1 LEITFLGTG
10 TSVGVPVIGCGCEVC
25 RSKDKRN
32 QRTRCSVH
40 IQTRDKKFVIDT
52 PPEFRL
58 QMIREGFC
66 ELDFLLFTHD
76 HSDHLM
82 GLDDVRPIT
91 RDKSEP
97 MACYGPPETIK
108 EIRQRFHYIF
118 DKTDTDSW
126 KPKIQLV
133 GIEEK
138 KNIEGLTI
146 TPLPVE
152 HGKSMVYGYRIGDF
166 AYISDVSEIPAKTMQ
181 KLQGLEILVLEAL
194 RFKPHYKHFN
204 LDTAVKTAH
213 KLKAKKTFFT
223 HCTHDIDYKKVSKEL
238 PENIF
243 LTYDGLKLHLSEE
256 D

>member
-1 LEITFLGTG
+1 
-10 TSVGVPVIGCGCEVC
+10 
-25 RSKDKRN
+25 
-32 QRTRCSVH
+32 
-40 IQTRDKKFVIDT
+40 
-52 PPEFRL
+52 
-58 QMIREGFC
+58 MIREGFS

-97 MACYGPPETIK
+97 MACYGPPETVK
-108 EIRQRFHYIF
+108 AIRQRFHYIF
-118 DKTDTDSW
+118 DKTATDSW
-126 KPKIQLV
+126 RPKIQL
-133 GIEEK
+133 IEIEDK
-138 KNIEGLTI
+138 KKIDGLTI

-152 HGKSMVYGYRIGDF
+152 HGKSRVYGYRIGDF

-204 LDTAVKTAH
+204 LDTAVKTAK
-213 KLKAKKTFFT
+213 KLKARKTFFT
-223 HCTHDIDYKKVSKEL
+223 HCTHDIDYEKVSKEL
-238 PENIF
+238 PDNVF
-243 LTYDGLKLHLSEE
+243 LAYDGLKLHLSEE